1 MKLTELLP
9 ELSEIGI
16 GPVGSWEIRG
26 KKGIML
32 GDPKKYFPFRTG
44 PQIPI
49 DCTKTNNPD
58 LGEEEVRTIRRRF
71 GIEEA

>member
-1 MKLTELLP
+1 MKLHELLP
-9 ELSEIGI
+9 ELSQIGI
-16 GPVGSWEIRG
+16 GPVGSWEIHG

-32 GDPKKYFPFRTG
+32 GDPKKYFPYRTG

-49 DCTKTNNPD
+49 DCTKVNDPELSD
-58 LGEEEVRTIRRRF
+58 EEVRTIRRRF

>member
-1 MKLTELLP
+1 MLLSELMP

-16 GPVGSWEIRG
+16 GPVGSWEIHG
-26 KKGIML
+26 KKGITL
-32 GDPKKYFPFRTG
+32 GDPKKYFPYRTG

-49 DCTKTNNPD
+49 DCTKANNPD
-58 LGEEEVRTIRRRF
+58 LSEEEVRTIRRRF